1 MRILI
6 FFGKLIL
13 TFIVSVLIIW
23 LILLGMLQTKTGQDF
38 VYHSIIGY
46 FERTTH
52 TQIQVEK
59 FTFSFPLSLGLEDVT
74 FSQDNQ
80 PILSIKKIELCCN
93 YTNLLQGRL
102 VCSCLRADHIHVND
116 IPSFFASLN
125 KTQLTT
131 STWETPPIPFYVK
144 IENVDI
150 QKLTFNSK
158 VFKSLNLSTEI
169 NSIIEKS
176 NFNLNGMISNN
187 PFKSALTAHLLL
199 TAKSNQTDSTLFSLG
214 IGTQKHQLSLSF
226 HSNRLPLSLMN
237 GELAPSTAES
247 RLKGHFAL
255 YASAPVSTWQNL
267 AEKGKSPTE
276 PIEGH
281 FKVTLNTINLE
292 TDVIGDKNENLADFI
307 PTLIGKQTVLR
318 AHYLINSTQAIEF
331 ANVKIDNPYLS
342 LIGEGILYSNK
353 TIDQGR
359 FQGKIN
365 NLAFFQPWIKKNL
378 QGSLTFEGDLLG
390 ELLSPHVA
398 LYLTSP
404 QLLITNHSF
413 QNIHS
418 TMNVNP
424 ENKNLHGFFD
434 LAFSYEGAQWKTASL
449 FDWNNTHEILT
460 FSQLQVEGPGSQ
472 LNGEVTFSTSD
483 FIGEGW
489 LQAQVDDLNDFSQ
502 FLTIPLKGEGKLKL
516 ELMGIPKSENKRQQ
530 AIKAEFIGHAL
541 QWKDWETKQLFLDLN
556 LDPTIEDP
564 SIFQVRGSLNG
575 EQLKERDY
583 FLGQYAAQFSH
594 QINFKQSTLQ
604 HLSAKWEAEEMKWP
618 DGSALKGAG
627 KIESAN
633 PSQVLEGTFDF
644 IANDV
649 KTSSIELQELMG
661 STHVDPYQ
669 EKHPFQLNGRGFWK
683 EDLFF
688 ALDGNW
694 NYHNEEMKVEAQQL
708 TGRLGP
714 YPFQLKQPLHIRHHH
729 DDIQVSEL
737 WFQWGEGEIQGD
749 FHLANQ
755 HISSQ
760 FKTNDIPSEL
770 LYFIAPSLPLSG
782 RATFQGQIEGP
793 LHVPTGHLDIDLH
806 QIQII
811 ENVFAQKPF
820 IAGKINLTFD
830 EKGVLLQSELNGIGE
845 TPLLIDGK
853 LPIDF
858 NLAPMALRL
867 NSDLPFNVNLNAE
880 GELDPY
886 LHLFYNDT
894 TNLSGQ
900 AKIALNVSGQLDA
913 PQIKGHIDL
922 INGAFE
928 SLSTGALYHNIQAH
942 LEGDGSKIVLTQLS
956 AQDNKNGQ
964 ISATGTIHLDASQQF
979 PFEFDI
985 QPSRIFILDSDYID
999 ISASGKLHLA
1009 GNTQKSKLEG
1019 ELNIEQAS
1027 VHLEE
1032 ALPQSIKKIDIKYI
1046 NTLENDPLLRFIEK
1060 RDTHFPIDLNVKLN
1074 APQNITVEGK
1084 NLKSEWKGS
1093 LVATGT
1099 VDNLQLN
1106 GDVRLTFGEYNF
1118 NGKVFNLT
1126 QGNIHFGG
1134 SLDKKTTLYIVAS
1147 KEMDRITAEIII
1159 KGAVD
1164 KPVVSF
1170 RSNPPL
1176 SQREVLSYILFNRG
1190 ISDITQDQGDQL
1202 SQSFISLNTSE
1213 QASSSD
1219 DFLSRLRNNIG
1230 IDRLDFT
1237 SNDNKENKEF
1247 GLQVGKHI
1255 TENILISVKQGMVSL
1270 SPIIAVEAKLHK
1282 NIKAQAE
1289 VGIRQSSM
1297 EQDSTP
1303 IRMSIKWKKD
1313 Y

>member
-1 MRILI
+1 MRILKFI
-6 FFGKLIL
+6 GKFFLTLIL
-13 TFIVSVLIIW
+13 IVLIIW
-23 LILLGMLQTKTGQDF
+23 LILLGILQTKTGQDF

-46 FERTTH
+46 FERTTQ
-52 TQIQVEK
+52 TQIQVKK
-59 FTFSFPLSLGLEDVT
+59 FTFSFPLSVGLEDVL
-74 FSQDNQ
+74 FSQDAH

-93 YTNLLQGRL
+93 YTSLLQGRI
-102 VCSCLRADHIHVND
+102 VCSCLRANHIHVDN
-116 IPSFFASLN
+116 IPTLFASLEN
-125 KTQLTT
+125 TQL
-131 STWETPPIPFYVK
+131 SSSPWEIPPLPFYIK

-150 QKLTFNSK
+150 QKLTFHSR
-158 VFKSLNLSTEI
+158 VFNSLNLPAEI
-169 NSIIEKS
+169 NSMIEQA
-176 NFNLNGMISNN
+176 NFNLNGMMSNN
-187 PFKSALTAHLLL
+187 PFKSALTAHLLV

-214 IGTQKHQLSLSF
+214 MGTQKHQLSLSF
-226 HSNRLPLSLMN
+226 HSNRLPLSLIK
-237 GELAPSTAES
+237 GELASQ
-247 RLKGHFAL
+247 LKGHFAL
-255 YASAPVSTWQNL
+255 YASAPVSTWQHL
-267 AEKGKSPTE
+267 AEKKEHPDE

-281 FKVTLNTINLE
+281 FKITLNGLNLE
-292 TDVIGDKNENLADFI
+292 TTVQNDKNEPPPHFI
-307 PTLIGKQTVLR
+307 SALIGKQTVLR
-318 AHYLINSTQAIEF
+318 AHYLLSSIHAIEF
-331 ANVKIDNPYLS
+331 ANVKLDNPYLS
-342 LIGEGILYSNK
+342 LIGEGILNANK
-353 TIDQGR
+353 TIDEGR

-365 NLAFFQPWIKKNL
+365 DLAFFQPWIKKDL
-378 QGSLTFEGDLLG
+378 QGFITFEGDLLG

-404 QLLITNHSF
+404 HLLIANHSF

-434 LAFSYEGAQWKTASL
+434 LDFNYKGTQWKTASL
-449 FDWNNTHEILT
+449 FDWKNSRETLT
-460 FSQLQVEGPGSQ
+460 FSELQIQTPGSQ
-472 LNGEVTFSTSD
+472 LNGEVTFSTED

-489 LQAQVDDLNDFSQ
+489 IEAQVDDLKDFSQ
-502 FLTIPLKGEGKLKL
+502 FMEVPLKGEGKLKL
-516 ELMGIPKSENKRQQ
+516 HLREIAKTHNQRHQ
-530 AIKAEFIGHAL
+530 AIQAEFIGHNL
-541 QWKDWETKQLFLDLN
+541 QWKNWETQQIFLDLN
-556 LDPTIEDP
+556 LDPSTKNS
-564 SIFQVRGSLNG
+564 SIFHVRGSLNG
-575 EQLKERDY
+575 EQLKEGDY

-594 QINFKQSTLQ
+594 QINLSQSTLQ
-604 HLSAKWEAEEMKWP
+604 HFSTKWEVEEVKWP
-618 DGSALKGAG
+618 DGSALKAAG
-627 KIESAN
+627 QFESID
-633 PSQVLEGTFDF
+633 PLEILEGKFDF
-644 IANDV
+644 IANGV

-661 STHVDPYQ
+661 FVHIHPDQ
-669 EKHPFQLNGRGFWK
+669 KKHPFQLKGRGFWK

-688 ALDGNW
+688 HLEGNW
-694 NYHNEEMKVEAQQL
+694 HDKNEEVEMEAQHL
-708 TGRLGP
+708 TGRFGP
-714 YPFQLKQPLHIRHHH
+714 YPFQLKQPLHIRYHL
-729 DDIQVSEL
+729 DDIEL
-737 WFQWGEGEIQGD
+737 SDLSFEWGEGEIQGN

-760 FKTNDIPSEL
+760 FKTNAIPSEL
-770 LYFIAPSLPLSG
+770 LYFIAPELPLSG
-782 RATFQGQIEGP
+782 RATFQGLIEGP
-793 LHVPTGHLDIDLH
+793 IQDPKGYLNIDLN
-806 QIQII
+806 QIQIS
-811 ENVFAQKPF
+811 ENIFAQKPF

-830 EKGVLLQSELNGIGE
+830 EKGVLLQSELNGIGQS
-845 TPLLIDGK
+845 PLLIEGQ

-858 NLAPMALRL
+858 SLAPMALKL
-867 NSDLPFNVNLNAE
+867 NSALPFNVNLNAE

-913 PQIKGHIDL
+913 PQIKGQIDL

-928 SLSTGALYHNIQAH
+928 SLSTGALYHNVQAH
-942 LEGDGSKIVLTQLS
+942 LEGDGSKIILTQLS

-964 ISATGTIHLDASQQF
+964 ISATGTILLDASKQF

-985 QPSRIFILDSDYID
+985 QPSHIFILDSDYID
-999 ISASGKLHLA
+999 ISASGKLRLI
-1009 GNTQKSKLEG
+1009 GNTKKSKLEG
-1019 ELNIEQAS
+1019 ELNIEKAS

-1032 ALPQSIKKIDIKYI
+1032 ALPKSIKSVDIKYI
-1046 NTLENDPLLRFIEK
+1046 NAMENDPLLRFIEK
-1060 RDTHFPIDLNVKLN
+1060 RETHFPIDLNVKLT
-1074 APQNITVEGK
+1074 APQNIRIEGK
-1084 NLKSEWKGS
+1084 HLKSEWKGS

-1099 VDNLQLN
+1099 LDNLQLN
-1106 GDVRLTFGEYNF
+1106 GDVRLTFGEYSF

-1134 SLDKKTTLYIVAS
+1134 ALDKKTTLYIVAS
-1147 KEMDRITAEIII
+1147 KEMDRITAEIIV

-1164 KPVVSF
+1164 KPAVSF

-1213 QASSSD
+1213 QAASSD

-1247 GLQVGKHI
+1247 GFLQVSKHI
-1255 TENILISVKQGMVSL
+1255 TEDILISVKQGMVSL

-1282 NIKAQAE
+1282 NIKAEAE
-1289 VGIRQSSM
+1289 VGVRQSSM